1 MTPLRET
8 PPVAGQPGQL
18 SLQNVVSILISRAG
32 RKAMTYTD
40 LLGIGGLIDL
50 LSKYVDTL
58 CLMVTW
64 FLTFDLMTVTLVL
77 GRKSQFAVTV
87 RV

>member
-1 MTPLRET
+1 
-8 PPVAGQPGQL
+8 
-18 SLQNVVSILISRAG
+18 
-32 RKAMTYTD
+32 MTYTD

-50 LSKYVDTL
+50 LGKYVDTY
-58 CLMVTW
+58 CCMVSC
-64 FLTFDLMTVTLVL
+64 FEPIVLIAVTLVL